1 MSHRMFAFAT
11 AACAGSVWSALTCA
25 DQTARYLFGL
35 QAHSTWRADTPVRF
49 ETVDGHSLT
58 GRVLHVAEPHRLSY
72 VLQSAPDD
80 PAVYLTW
87 QIRPIANGTVVRLLV
102 DEIGSV
108 DEEDVEDTWLPI
120 LAALQA
126 LLAKADEPL

>member
-1 MSHRMFAFAT
+1 MFAFAT

-25 DQTARYLFGL
+25 DQTAAYLFGL
-35 QAHSTWRADTPVRF
+35 EAHSAWGADTPVRF
-49 ETVDGHSLT
+49 QTADGQSVT

-87 QIRPIANGTVVRLLV
+87 QIRSIASGTVVRLLV
-102 DEIGSV
+102 DEIESV
-108 DEEDVEDTWLPI
+108 DEEDAEDTWLPI

-126 LLAKADEPL
+126 LLAEGLEA